1 MTTAIAISPV
11 LIAFTAYT
19 NNYIFESSYKGVS
32 DVSEPVNVG
41 TRAIRSTEWCELT
54 NGVSDQVALYKRGYH
69 V

>member
-1 MTTAIAISPV
+1 MTTAIAIIPV

-41 TRAIRSTEWCELT
+41 TRANRSTVE
-54 NGVSDQVALYKRGYH
+54 
-69 V
+69 